1 MLGRRQYILFN
12 CSRPRYFHPA
22 RRSHQ
27 VMRLHFNP
35 LLLPSLAALA
45 VFLLFLRL
53 GFWQLDRAEEKLAL
67 QTGYQNHINAAP
79 VDLRQAVPHR
89 NQADRMHWRRCI
101 LDGRYDAHRTFL
113 LDNQVYRGAVGYQ
126 VFSRFIL
133 QDGASVLVDRGWAA
147 APESRSEVPQ
157 INTAAERLT
166 LAGVAKPVPV
176 TGIELAP
183 DTPENM
189 GGNLIRVQRID
200 LAQIAA
206 QTGWTLLPYVV
217 RLDPDAAGALVWN
230 GTEPGFNRERHL
242 GYAFQW
248 FALAAT
254 VLVIYVVLYRK
265 KRRAT
270 NTAGS

>member
-1 MLGRRQYILFN
+1 M
-12 CSRPRYFHPA
+12 RPY
-22 RRSHQ
+22 
-27 VMRLHFNP
+27 FNP
-35 LLLPSLAALA
+35 MLLPSLAALA

-67 QTGYQNHINAAP
+67 QTGYHNHINAAP
-79 VDLRQAVPHR
+79 VDLGLAAQQRY
-89 NQADRMHWRRCI
+89 QADRMHWRRCM
-101 LDGRYDAHRTFL
+101 LDGRYDANRTFL

-147 APESRSEVPQ
+147 APETRNEAPQ
-157 INTAAERLT
+157 IDTAAGRLT

-176 TGIELAP
+176 TGIKLAP
-183 DTPENM
+183 DVPENM
-189 GGNLIRVQRID
+189 GGNLVRVQRID

-217 RLDPDAAGALVWN
+217 RLDPGAAGALVWN

-254 VLVIYVVLYRK
+254 VLVIYVVLYTK

-270 NTAGS
+270 STAES

>member
-1 MLGRRQYILFN
+1 
-12 CSRPRYFHPA
+12 
-22 RRSHQ
+22 
-27 VMRLHFNP
+27 MRLHINP

-67 QTGYQNHINAAP
+67 QTGYHNHINAAP
-79 VDLRQAVPHR
+79 VDLGLAAQQRYQA
-89 NQADRMHWRRCI
+89 ARMHWRRCI
-101 LDGRYDAHRTFL
+101 LEGYYDPHRTYL
-113 LDNQVYRGAVGYQ
+113 LDNQVYRGQVGYQ
-126 VFSRFIL
+126 VFSRFML

-147 APESRSEVPQ
+147 APETRSEAPQ
-157 INTAAERLT
+157 IDAAAGRLILT
-166 LAGVAKPVPV
+166 GVAKPVPV

-183 DTPENM
+183 DVIENM
-189 GGNLIRVQRID
+189 GGNLVRVQRID
-200 LAQIAA
+200 LAQVTA

-254 VLVIYVVLYRK
+254 VCVIYIVLYTK
-265 KRRAT
+265 KRRAA
-270 NTAGS
+270 NTADS

>member
-1 MLGRRQYILFN
+1 
-12 CSRPRYFHPA
+12 
-22 RRSHQ
+22 
-27 VMRLHFNP
+27 MRLHINP

-53 GFWQLDRAEEKLAL
+53 GFWQLDRAEEKLVL
-67 QTGYQNHINAAP
+67 QAGYHNQINAAP
-79 VDLRQAVPHR
+79 VNLGQAVPYR
-89 NQADRMHWRRCI
+89 NQADRMHWRRCM

-113 LDNQVYRGAVGYQ
+113 LDNQVYRGVAGYQ
-126 VFSRFIL
+126 VFSRFVL
-133 QDGASVLVDRGWAA
+133 EDGASVLVDRGWAA
-147 APESRSEVPQ
+147 APETRNEAPQ
-157 INTAAERLT
+157 INTVAGRLT

-183 DTPENM
+183 DVPENM
-189 GGNLIRVQRID
+189 SGNLVRVQRID

-254 VLVIYVVLYRK
+254 VLVIYVVLYVK

-270 NTAGS
+270 NTADS

>member
-1 MLGRRQYILFN
+1 M
-12 CSRPRYFHPA
+12 
-22 RRSHQ
+22 
-27 VMRLHFNP
+27 
-35 LLLPSLAALA
+35 
-45 VFLLFLRL
+45 
-53 GFWQLDRAEEKLAL
+53 
-67 QTGYQNHINAAP
+67 AP
-79 VDLRQAVPHR
+79 PCWLIA
-89 NQADRMHWRRCI
+89 
-101 LDGRYDAHRTFL
+101 DGRQPPKPGTKA
-113 LDNQVYRGAVGYQ
+113 
-126 VFSRFIL
+126 
-133 QDGASVLVDRGWAA
+133 
-147 APESRSEVPQ
+147 PQ
-157 INTAAERLT
+157 INTVAGRLA

-183 DTPENM
+183 DVPENM
-189 GGNLIRVQRID
+189 GGNLVRVQRID

-254 VLVIYVVLYRK
+254 VLVIYVVLYIR

-270 NTAGS
+270 NTADS